1 MPTIFDYVNA
11 QNIGSYIENKP
22 NNEPPY
28 LGATLFPA
36 DKQMGLDL
44 SWIKGAGG
52 APVALMP
59 SEFDVKAT
67 VRDRIGFSDVK
78 TEMPFFRE
86 SMRIGERE
94 RQQLVTFLD
103 ANNSE
108 AVKTTVR
115 KIYDDVTT
123 LVRGANV
130 QPERMIMQLLSEG
143 KIAISANRVNYEYNY
158 GMKDDHKETLLSG
171 ALWSASTSTPTED
184 IQRFMDTVE
193 DNTGSRPTRAI
204 TNRKTYRT
212 LLDRVRAGVDSRLGF
227 VTDVDIARYIQQEL
241 GLSIAVYNKKY
252 RAEDGTSKSFF
263 ADGVFTLIPD
273 GSLGSTVYGT
283 TPEEIDLMSGNTEA
297 DVRIVNTGVAVT
309 TYKEVH
315 PVNSVTVVSE
325 IVLPSFERIDEIFIA
340 KVL

>member
-11 QNIGSYIENKP
+11 QEIGSYVENQP

-36 DKQMGLDL
+36 RKQVGLDL
-44 SWIKGAGG
+44 SWIKGSGG

-67 VRDRIGFSDVK
+67 VRDRIGFSDIK

-86 SMRIGERE
+86 SMRIGEKE

-103 ANNSE
+103 SNNSE
-108 AVKTTVR
+108 AVKTIVR
-115 KIYDDVTT
+115 KIYDDAGT
-123 LVRGANV
+123 LVKGANV

-143 KIAISANRVNYEYNY
+143 KISISANRVNYEYDY
-158 GMKDDHKETLLSG
+158 GMKDDHKETLVGS
-171 ALWSASTSTPTED
+171 ALWSTKEAVPIED
-184 IQRFMDTVE
+184 IPRWQDTVE
-193 DNTGSRPTRAI
+193 DNTGNRPRRAI
-204 TNRKTYRT
+204 TDRKSLRN
-212 LLDRVRAGVDSRLGF
+212 LIDRVKQGMDSRLGF
-227 VTDVDIARYIQQEL
+227 ITDSDVLRYIQQEL
-241 GLSIAVYNKKY
+241 GLTIAVYNKKY
-252 RAEDGTSKSFF
+252 RDEKGLAKNFF
-263 ADGVFTLIPD
+263 TEGVFTLIPD
-273 GSLGSTVYGT
+273 GPLGSTVYGT
-283 TPEEIDLMSGNTEA
+283 TPEELDLMSGNTAA

-315 PVNSVTVVSE
+315 PVNAVTVVSE

>member
-11 QNIGSYIENKP
+11 QEIGSYIENQP

-36 DKQMGLDL
+36 RKQVGLDL
-44 SWIKGAGG
+44 SWIKGSGG

-59 SEFDVKAT
+59 SEFDTKAT
-67 VRDRIGFSDVK
+67 VRDRIGFTDVK

-94 RQQLVTFLD
+94 RQQLVTFLA

-115 KIYDDVTT
+115 KIYDDATT
-123 LVRGANV
+123 LVKGANV

-143 KIAISANRVNYEYNY
+143 KISISANRVDYEYDY
-158 GMKDDHKETLLSG
+158 GMKDDHKEDLLAG
-171 ALWSASTSTPTED
+171 ARWSEGSSTPIED
-184 IQRFMDTVE
+184 IQRWQEVVE
-193 DNTGSRPTRAI
+193 DNTGTKPTRAI
-204 TNRKTYRT
+204 TTRKAMQA
-212 LLDRVRAGVDSRLGF
+212 LIKHVKAGVDSRLGF
-227 VTDVDIARYIQQEL
+227 ITDAEVTRYIQQEL

-252 RAEDGTSKSFF
+252 RDEKGVAKNFF
-263 ADGVFTLIPD
+263 AEGVFTLIPE
-273 GSLGSTVYGT
+273 GNLGQTVYGT
-283 TPEEIDLMSGNTEA
+283 TPEEIDLMDGNTEA

-315 PVNSVTVVSE
+315 PVNAVTVVSE

>member
-1 MPTIFDYVNA
+1 MPNIFDYVNA
-11 QNIGSYIENKP
+11 QNIGSYIENQP

-36 DKQMGLDL
+36 RKQVGLDL
-44 SWIKGAGG
+44 SWIKGSGG

-59 SEFDVKAT
+59 SEFDTKAT
-67 VRDRIGFSDVK
+67 VRDRIGFTDVK

-94 RQQLVTFLD
+94 RQQLVMFLE
-103 ANNSE
+103 ANNNE
-108 AVKTTVR
+108 AIKTTVR

-123 LVRGANV
+123 LVKGANV
-130 QPERMIMQLLSEG
+130 QPERMITQLLSDG
-143 KIAISANRVNYEYNY
+143 KISIAANRVNYEYDY
-158 GMKDDHKETLLSG
+158 GMKDDHKEELLAG
-171 ALWSASTSTPTED
+171 ALWSAGDSTPTDD
-184 IQRFMDTVE
+184 IQRWQDTVE
-193 DNTGSRPTRAI
+193 DNTGTRPTRAI
-204 TNRKTYRT
+204 TTRKTYRA
-212 LLDRVRAGVDSRLGF
+212 LLDRVRSGVDSRLGF
-227 VTDVDIARYIQQEL
+227 VTDADIARYIQQEL
-241 GLSIAVYNKKY
+241 GISIAIYNKKY
-252 RAEDGTSKSFF
+252 RAEDGTAKSFF

-273 GSLGSTVYGT
+273 GALGQTVYGS

-309 TYKEVH
+309 SYKEVH

>member
-11 QNIGSYIENKP
+11 TNIGSYIENQP

-36 DKQMGLDL
+36 RKQMGLDL

-59 SEFDVKAT
+59 SEFDTKAT
-67 VRDRIGFSDVK
+67 VRDRIGFTDIK

-86 SMRIGERE
+86 TMTIKERE
-94 RQQLVTFLD
+94 RQDLVTFLA

-115 KIYDDVTT
+115 KIYDDVTA
-123 LVRGANV
+123 LVRGADV
-130 QPERMIMQLLSEG
+130 QPERMIMQLLSAG
-143 KIAISANRVNYEYNY
+143 KISIAANRVNYEYDY
-158 GMKDDHKETLLSG
+158 GMKDDHKETLIGG
-171 ALWSASTSTPTED
+171 ALWNATDSTPTED
-184 IQRFMDTVE
+184 IQRWQDTVE
-193 DNTGSRPTRAI
+193 DNTGTRPTRAV
-204 TNRKTYRT
+204 TTRKTYRA

-227 VTDVDIARYIQQEL
+227 VTDADIARYIQQEL

-252 RAEDGTSKSFF
+252 RAEDGASKNFF
-263 ADGVFTLIPD
+263 ADDVFTLIPE
-273 GSLGSTVYGT
+273 GSLGQTVYGT
-283 TPEEIDLMSGNTEA
+283 TPEEIDLMDGNTEA

-309 TYKEVH
+309 TYKEIH

>member
-11 QNIGSYIENKP
+11 TNIGSYIENQP

-36 DKQMGLDL
+36 RKQMGLDL

-59 SEFDVKAT
+59 SEFDTKAT
-67 VRDRIGFSDVK
+67 VRDRIGFTDIK

-86 SMRIGERE
+86 TMTIKERE
-94 RQQLVTFLD
+94 RQDLVTFLA

-123 LVRGANV
+123 LVRGADV
-130 QPERMIMQLLSEG
+130 QPERMIMQLLSDG
-143 KIAISANRVNYEYNY
+143 KISIQANRVNYDYDY
-158 GMKDDHKETLLSG
+158 KMKDDHKETLLGG
-171 ALWSASTSTPTED
+171 ALWSAGDSTPTED
-184 IQRFMDTVE
+184 IQRWQDAVE
-193 DNTGSRPTRAI
+193 DNTGTRPTRAI
-204 TNRKTYRT
+204 TTRKTYRA

-227 VTDVDIARYIQQEL
+227 VTDAEIARYIQQEI
-241 GLSIAVYNKKY
+241 GLSIAVYNKKF
-252 RAEDGTSKSFF
+252 RAEDGTLKSFLP
-263 ADGVFTLIPD
+263 DGVFTLIPD

-283 TPEEIDLMSGNTEA
+283 TPEELDLMDGNTAA
-297 DVRIVNTGVAVT
+297 DVRIVNTGVAVAS
-309 TYKEVH
+309 YKEVH
-315 PVNSVTVVSE
+315 PVNVVTLVSE